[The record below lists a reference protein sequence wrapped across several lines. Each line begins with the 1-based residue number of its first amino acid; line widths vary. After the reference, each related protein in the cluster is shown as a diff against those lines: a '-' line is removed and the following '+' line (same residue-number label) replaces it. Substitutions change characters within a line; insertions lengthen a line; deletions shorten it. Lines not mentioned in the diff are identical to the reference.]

1 TLASITLQNY
11 FRMYEKLAGMTGT
24 AETEASEF
32 MHTYGLEVIVIPT
45 NKSIKRVDFP
55 DLVYKTKKQKTNA
68 IITRIEEL
76 YAKGQPVLVG
86 TVSIKSSEELSEL
99 LKEKNIPHNV
109 LNAKLHEKEAEIIAQ
124 AGRYAGVTIATNMAG
139 RGTDIM
145 LGGNPEFR
153 AIAEIGSRDAGSY
166 PVIFDKYRAECEA
179 EKRKVIEAGGL
190 FILGTERHESR
201 RIDNQLRGRAGRQG
215 DPGASEF
222 YLCLEDDL
230 MRLFGSERIQ
240 SVMEKLGLPEGESI
254 QHRMINK
261 AIENAQKKVESR
273 NFGIRKNLLEFDDVM
288 NKQREAIY
296 SSRNEA
302 LEKEDLKETILGMLK
317 SSISDIVVERF
328 IGEFKEEWDIS
339 GVKDS
344 ILEKYAYEI
353 TDLEEYKALTV
364 EEYAEKLYLIISK
377 EYEDKEVDLTSE
389 VMRKVEKYV
398 LFEVVDAR
406 WREHLKALDA
416 LREGIYLRSY
426 GQKDPLVEYKIIS
439 GDMYSRMLST
449 IKAEATSYM
458 FKVVIKN
465 PEEEILEPGQGEDLD
480 FDSNCI
486 CGSGKI
492 YGKCCGRV

>member
-1 TLASITLQNY
+1 
-11 FRMYEKLAGMTGT
+11 
-24 AETEASEF
+24 
-32 MHTYGLEVIVIPT
+32 
-45 NKSIKRVDFP
+45 
-55 DLVYKTKKQKTNA
+55 
-68 IITRIEEL
+68 
-76 YAKGQPVLVG
+76 
-86 TVSIKSSEELSEL
+86 
-99 LKEKNIPHNV
+99 
-109 LNAKLHEKEAEIIAQ
+109 
-124 AGRYAGVTIATNMAG
+124 
-139 RGTDIM
+139 
-145 LGGNPEFR
+145 
-153 AIAEIGSRDAGSY
+153 
-166 PVIFDKYRAECEA
+166 
-179 EKRKVIEAGGL
+179 
-190 FILGTERHESR
+190 
-201 RIDNQLRGRAGRQG
+201 
-215 DPGASEF
+215 
-222 YLCLEDDL
+222 
-230 MRLFGSERIQ
+230 
-240 SVMEKLGLPEGESI
+240 
-254 QHRMINK
+254 
-261 AIENAQKKVESR
+261 
-273 NFGIRKNLLEFDDVM
+273 LEFDDVM

-328 IGEFKEEWDIS
+328 IGEFKEEWDIV

-344 ILEKYAYEI
+344 ILEKYAFEI

-364 EEYAEKLYLIISK
+364 EEYAEKLYLMISK
-377 EYEDKEVDLTSE
+377 EYEAKEDDLTSE

-465 PEEEILEPGQGEDLD
+465 PEEEVLEPGEGEELD
-480 FDSNCI
+480 YESACI